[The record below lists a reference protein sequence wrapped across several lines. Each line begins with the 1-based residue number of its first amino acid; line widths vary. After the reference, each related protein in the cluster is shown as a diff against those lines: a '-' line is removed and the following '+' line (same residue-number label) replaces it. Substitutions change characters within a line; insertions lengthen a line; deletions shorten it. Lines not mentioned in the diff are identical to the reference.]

1 MRGEGIFLWGLGQY
15 NLATAMATSINVD
28 TTIKWNQYV
37 YLALEEDR
45 KKKMEHN
52 LEMRLRREANYQAL
66 KARIRDKPDQVD
78 LMRGDA
84 MNRVLEDLIDPRL
97 SSTNFRLY
105 PVPIAGETIRKIPFQ
120 LPKRNATFSMQRF
133 DVKSSWPL
141 SLRRPEFAKERKA
154 CERAI
159 DDAINDDVE
168 GKLSSKAVEKIMSA
182 VTDLQ
187 NKLDQTIPKSQKT
200 DYVQAQNQIKALAD
214 IPRMLKE
221 QWVEKVIAAIETYP
235 GTTVG
240 ELAQFMQKYDLRFGV
255 ADSPTERE
263 LYAAL
268 HESMRVQREK
278 ITLPP
283 DPDDEKPK
291 R

>member
-45 KKKMEHN
+45 RKKMEHN
-52 LEMRLRREANYQAL
+52 LEMRLRREANYQSI
-66 KARIRDKPDQVD
+66 KARIRDKPDQAD

-84 MNRVLEDLIDPRL
+84 MNKVLEDLNDPRL

-105 PVPIAGETIRKIPFQ
+105 PVPIPGDTIRKIPFQ
-120 LPKRNATFSMQRF
+120 FAVGNATFSMKRL
-133 DVKSSWPL
+133 DVKDSWPL
-141 SLRRPEFAKERKA
+141 SLRRPEFVKERKA
-154 CERAI
+154 VEKAI
-159 DDAINDDVE
+159 DAAINEDIE
-168 GKLSSKAVEKIMSA
+168 GKLTSKAVEAISSA
-182 VTDLQ
+182 VVDLR

-200 DYVQAQNQIKALAD
+200 DYVQAEKQINNLAD

-221 QWVEKVIAAIETYP
+221 KWVEDVITAIETYP

-240 ELAQFMQKYDLRFGV
+240 DLVKFMQKYRLRFGV
-255 ADSPTERE
+255 AEAPTERE

-268 HESMRVQREK
+268 HEDMRVQREK